1 MITSHPHA
9 VSGSRRHQNSPS
21 FENIDLAV
29 NAPRDLVTGKQTD
42 AMLNRM
48 CVYSKIAA
56 HGATAT
62 AQGVLKLKPSPE
74 LVPTQRPRVRD
85 MHLSE
90 AHTNMPIAAAK
101 RTC

>member
-1 MITSHPHA
+1 MIASYPHA

-48 CVYSKIAA
+48 CVLNCPEVKALLLA
-56 HGATAT
+56 
-62 AQGVLKLKPSPE
+62 KL
-74 LVPTQRPRVRD
+74 
-85 MHLSE
+85 HL
-90 AHTNMPIAAAK
+90 
-101 RTC
+101 